1 MHSNPNPEP
10 NPTPTPKPKPKPN
23 PNPTPNP
30 NQVST
35 SKLKRLST
43 HEHVSAESPVWAAH
57 LDGWTR
63 YSAVPDLVDA
73 TADETLP
80 QAAQREG

>member
-1 MHSNPNPEP
+1 M
-10 NPTPTPKPKPKPN
+10 
-23 PNPTPNP
+23 
-30 NQVST
+30 ST

-43 HEHVSAESPVWAAH
+43 HEHISDESHVWAAH
-57 LDGWTR
+57 LSGWTR

-73 TADETLP
+73 EADETLP